1 MPKFTHRS
9 FLRRATLMSLVG
21 GLGLTGA
28 AVLPASASANSSQL
42 SIIQDGSAFSNP
54 AGAFKNFRSV
64 GANTVRVIVE
74 WAAIAPNAESS
85 HKPKGFNASDPNAY
99 PAGNWTGLDNLVRT
113 ATANH
118 VNVDLTVSGGAP
130 LWAEG
135 KGVPKQGKNIN
146 FAWKPNAA
154 AYGQFV
160 SAIGKRYN
168 GSFTPKTG
176 GGKLPAVKFW
186 AIYNEPNF
194 GEDLGPQAVDGS
206 RISVAPMMFRGLLNA
221 GWKALQQ
228 YHKHQTIIWG
238 EFAARGN
245 TFHRPWNKAPQGL
258 PGNYGQT
265 KPLLF
270 LRTLYCVGTND
281 RPLRGGA
288 ARAVGCPT
296 TGAAARSFRAHN
308 PALFNASGVSDHPY
322 AASGSPVRD
331 GLNDPNFAAFPA
343 LGKFGRELDRLT
355 GTYGGHPHFAVYN
368 TEYGYITH
376 PPSHAPY
383 VSPNTAAYYIN
394 WAEYLSYKNRR
405 IKSYMQ
411 YLLTDPPAN
420 AGPYAGFASGL
431 EKTNGA
437 PKATFYAYRMPLYL
451 PHTSFSHKSAVE
463 VWGAA
468 RPAPFAALDGF
479 GLQRARLQFKAA
491 HAGWKTLTTFKVNH
505 AGGYYDLHVKFAQSG
520 QVRVQWTFPT
530 SDNLFNASL
539 HGFTA
544 SSRAVNIKVH

>member
-1 MPKFTHRS
+1 V
-9 FLRRATLMSLVG
+9 MSLIG

-28 AVLPASASANSSQL
+28 AVLPASAAANPSQAA
-42 SIIQDGSAFSNP
+42 IIQDGSALTNP
-54 AGAFKNFRSV
+54 NTAFKDFRSV

-74 WAAIAPNAESS
+74 WAQIAPSPLSS
-85 HKPKGFNASDPNAY
+85 QKPQGFNATDPNAY
-99 PAGNWTGLDNLVRT
+99 PSRNWTALDNLVRE
-113 ATANH
+113 ATAAH
-118 VNVDLTVSGGAP
+118 VKVDLTVSGGAP

-135 KGVPKQGKNIN
+135 KGVPPQGKNVN

-160 SAIGKRYN
+160 QAIGTRYD
-168 GSFTPKTG
+168 GGFAPRGG

-194 GEDLGPQAVDGS
+194 GQDLGPQAVNGS
-206 RISVAPMMFRGLLNA
+206 RISYAPMMFRGLLNA
-221 GWKALQQ
+221 GWRALQQ
-228 YHKHQTIIWG
+228 HHKHQTIIWG

-245 TFHRPWNKAPQGL
+245 TFHRPWRAAPQGL

-265 KPLLF
+265 KPLSF
-270 LRTLYCVGTND
+270 LRTLYCVGSNY

-288 ARAVGCPT
+288 AGAVGCPT
-296 TGAAARSFRAHN
+296 TGAAARRFRASN

-322 AASGSPVRD
+322 ADHGSPIRD
-331 GLNDPNFAAFPA
+331 GLSDPNFAAFPA
-343 LGKFGRELDRLT
+343 LGKMGRELDRLT
-355 GTYGGHPHFAVYN
+355 GTYGAHSHFAIYN

-383 VSPNTAAYYIN
+383 VSPDTAAFYMN
-394 WAEYLSYKNRR
+394 WAEYISYKNPRV
-405 IKSYMQ
+405 KSYMQ
-411 YLLTDPPAN
+411 YLLKDPPAN

-431 EKTNGA
+431 ETASGR

-451 PHTSFSHKSAVE
+451 PRTSFSHNQRVE
-463 VWGAA
+463 VWGAV

-479 GLQRARLQFKAA
+479 GTQHARLELKVA
-491 HAGWKTLTTFKVNH
+491 HSGWKTLTTFKVNH
-505 AGGYYDLHVKFAQSG
+505 AGGYYDLHVKFPKSG
-520 QVRVQWTFPT
+520 QVRAQWTYPA
-530 SDNLFNASL
+530 SDSLFDSGL

-544 SSRAVNIKVH
+544 SSRTVNIKAH

>member
-1 MPKFTHRS
+1 MPKFTHPT
-9 FLRRATLMSLVG
+9 FLRRAAAISLIG

-28 AVLPASASANSSQL
+28 AVLPATAAANSNQL
-42 SIIQDGSAFSNP
+42 AIIQDGSALSDP
-54 AGAFKNFRSV
+54 GTAFMHFRSI

-74 WAAIAPNAESS
+74 WAQIAPRPLSS
-85 HKPKGFNASDPNAY
+85 QKPKGFNATDPNAY
-99 PAGNWTGLDNLVRT
+99 PSGNWAGLDNLVRD
-113 ATANH
+113 AAAAR

-135 KGVPKQGKNIN
+135 RGVPAQGKNVN

-160 SAIGKRYN
+160 QAIGQRYD
-168 GSFTPKTG
+168 GAFTPKAG

-194 GEDLGPQAVDGS
+194 GEDLGPQAIDGS
-206 RISVAPMMFRGLLNA
+206 RISYAPRMFRGLLNA

-228 YHKHQTIIWG
+228 HHKHQTIIWG

-245 TFHRPWNKAPQGL
+245 TFHRPWRAAPQGL

-270 LRTLYCVGTND
+270 LKTLYCVGANY
-281 RPLRGGA
+281 RPLIGGSA
-288 ARAVGCPT
+288 AAAGCPT
-296 TGAAARSFRAHN
+296 TSAGIRRFRASN

-322 AASGSPVRD
+322 ADHGSPLRD
-331 GLNDPNFAAFPA
+331 GLDDPNFAAFPA
-343 LGKFGRELDRLT
+343 LPKFGRELDRLT
-355 GTYGGHPHFAVYN
+355 RTYGGHVHFAIYN

-376 PPSHAPY
+376 PPSHPPY
-383 VSPNTAAYYIN
+383 VSPNTAAYYLN
-394 WAEYLSYKNRR
+394 WAEYISYKNPR

-411 YLLTDPPAN
+411 YLLKDPPAN

-431 EKTNGA
+431 ETASGR
-437 PKATFYAYRMPLYL
+437 PKAAFYAYRMPLFL
-451 PHTSFSHKSAVE
+451 PHTSLSHRRAAE
-463 VWGAA
+463 VWGAV
-468 RPAPFAALDGF
+468 RPAPFAARDGF
-479 GLQRARLQFKAA
+479 GVQRARLQLKAA
-491 HAGWKTLTTFKVNH
+491 HAGWKTLTTFRVNR
-505 AGGYYDLHVKFAQSG
+505 AGGYYDLHVKLPKSG
-520 QVRVQWTFPT
+520 QVRVQWTFPV
-530 SDNLFNASL
+530 SDSLFDL

-544 SSRAVNIKVH
+544 SSRTVNIKVH